1 MVTPLRELGRFAE
14 PALLI
19 LVSLSDRPKHGHAI
33 MADVEQGP
41 GAQWPAGASIHGGSP
56 AGIGS

>member
-1 MVTPLRELGRFAE
+1 MVTPLREVGRFAE

-19 LVSLSDRPKHGHAI
+19 LVLSDGPKHGYAI

-41 GAQWPAGASIHGGSP
+41 GAQWPAGASIHGGSA

>member
-1 MVTPLRELGRFAE
+1 MVTPLRELGRLAE

-19 LVSLSDRPKHGHAI
+19 LVSLSDGPKHGYAI

-41 GAQWPAGASIHGGSP
+41 GAQWPAGASIHGGSA